1 MTNPID
7 NGSRVGSGVHATS
20 RAKAAQ
26 SGNSSAPAA
35 GADVAAA
42 DTRTESARLSQVRER
57 IDATPEVD
65 LERVAEIKQA
75 LAEGRLTVDP
85 QRIAAKFAE
94 LEGLLND

>member
-7 NGSRVGSGVHATS
+7 NGSRVGGGVQITS
-20 RAKAAQ
+20 RGKTAQ
-26 SGNSSAPAA
+26 AGTSSSPAA
-35 GADVAAA
+35 GGAVGAA
-42 DTRTESARLSQVRER
+42 DTRTESARLQQVRDR
-57 IDATPEVD
+57 IDATPDVD

-85 QRIAAKFAE
+85 QRLAAKFAE